1 MIVVDII
8 VILLNFYLWKVS
20 YMYFNNLEKI

>member
-8 VILLNFYLWKVS
+8 VILLNFYLWKIS
-20 YMYFNNLEKI
+20 YMYFDNLDKI